1 MDKLNF
7 DDIDQIPVVHV
18 SSQTTGD
25 ETVIKYESND
35 EKLLDEV
42 VNQIDKK
49 VFIVDDPLCPW

>member
-18 SSQTTGD
+18 STQTTGD
-25 ETVIKYESND
+25 ATVIKYESND
-35 EKLLDEV
+35 KKLLDEV

-49 VFIVDDPLCPW
+49 VFIVDNPLCPR